1 MDVFVNSKEFRR
13 IKGYKESLEFDIV
26 KLALGQFYFL
36 LLSWKAKF
44 QKTLRAKNDQFM
56 CFFSLVIIVPLW
68 GKNFSKITSCNHSH
82 INTEIRT

>member
-36 LLSWKAKF
+36 LLRWKAKIS
-44 QKTLRAKNDQFM
+44 KN
-56 CFFSLVIIVPLW
+56 LE
-68 GKNFSKITSCNHSH
+68 SK
-82 INTEIRT
+82 E